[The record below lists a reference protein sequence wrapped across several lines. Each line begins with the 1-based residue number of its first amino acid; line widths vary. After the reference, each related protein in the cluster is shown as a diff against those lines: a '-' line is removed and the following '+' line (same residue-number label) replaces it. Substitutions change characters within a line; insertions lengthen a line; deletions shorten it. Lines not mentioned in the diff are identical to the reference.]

1 MWAPL
6 VVITSDVMEPVKTN
20 LAMPPRD
27 RWIVTIDPSEVA
39 LRLAAAIEHAGGRAA
54 IAERTGIPLSSIDRY
69 CRNQS
74 EPPASRLGE
83 IARACGVSSDLLIFG
98 EDASPTMA
106 TAQFASAPA
115 KVDDEKV
122 ALVPLLDVIAS
133 AGPGRENPFSEPVG
147 HLAFPRP
154 WLNELGVPDSAV
166 YLLDIHGDSMEPT
179 IRDGWTCV
187 LDTRFQSPRVEG
199 IYALIDG
206 SDFRV
211 KRIGRG
217 WEGKIVLISD
227 NERYESETLAAPEA
241 EALRIAGKIVW
252 AGGKV

>member
-1 MWAPL
+1 
-6 VVITSDVMEPVKTN
+6 
-20 LAMPPRD
+20 MP
-27 RWIVTIDPSEVA
+27 IDPSEVA
-39 LRLAAAIEHAGGRAA
+39 DRMASAIERAGGRAA
-54 IAERTGIPLSSIDRY
+54 VAERTGIPLSSIDRY

-83 IARACGVSSDLLIFG
+83 IARACGVSTDLLIFG
-98 EDASPTMA
+98 ESPSPNMMMA
-106 TAQFASAPA
+106 QHIAAAPSQ
-115 KVDDEKV
+115 DDDDV
-122 ALVPLLDVIAS
+122 VWLPLLDVTAS
-133 AGPGRENPFSEPVG
+133 AGPGIENPFPETVD
-147 HLAFPRP
+147 HLPFAKR
-154 WLNELGVPDSAV
+154 WLAELNVPQNAA
-166 YLLDIHGDSMEPT
+166 YLLDLGGDSMEPT
-179 IRDGWTCV
+179 IRDGSIC
-187 LDTRFQSPRVEG
+187 LMDTRFHTPRIEG

-206 SDFRV
+206 KDVRI